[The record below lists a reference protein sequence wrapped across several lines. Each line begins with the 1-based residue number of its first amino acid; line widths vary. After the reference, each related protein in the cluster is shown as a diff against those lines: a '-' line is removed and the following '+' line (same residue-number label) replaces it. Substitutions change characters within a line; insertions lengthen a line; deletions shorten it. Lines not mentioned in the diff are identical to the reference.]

1 MRTDSCRKKN
11 KIRLK
16 NPYDN
21 IKRYAKA
28 QWIFHEEFGKPIT
41 HAWKFKSVMFGKK
54 QLVKLTQKEWNELLE
69 VLRDEFKRLE
79 NSEKNKEMEMDH
91 QRQGNR

>member
-1 MRTDSCRKKN
+1 MVLLHN
-11 KIRLK
+11 L

-21 IKRYAKA
+21 IKRYSKA

-91 QRQGNR
+91 QRKGDR

>member
-1 MRTDSCRKKN
+1 MVLLHN
-11 KIRLK
+11 L

-21 IKRYAKA
+21 IKRFAKA

-69 VLRDEFKRLE
+69 VLTDEYKRLTG
-79 NSEKNKEMEMDH
+79 KH
-91 QRQGNR
+91 I

>member
-1 MRTDSCRKKN
+1 MVLLHN
-11 KIRLK
+11 L

-91 QRQGNR
+91 QRKGNR

>member
-1 MRTDSCRKKN
+1 MVLLHN
-11 KIRLK
+11 L

-54 QLVKLTQKEWNELLE
+54 SLTELTQKEWNELLE

-91 QRQGNR
+91 QRKGNR

>member
-1 MRTDSCRKKN
+1 MVLLHN
-11 KIRLK
+11 L

-54 QLVKLTQKEWNELLE
+54 SLTELTQKEWNELLE

-79 NSEKNKEMEMDH
+79 NSEKNKEMEVDH

>member
-1 MRTDSCRKKN
+1 MGLLHN
-11 KIRLK
+11 L

-41 HAWKFKSVMFGKK
+41 HAWKFKNVLFGTKP
-54 QLVKLTQKEWNELLE
+54 LTGLDQKEWNKLLE
-69 VLRDEFKRLE
+69 VLTDEYKRLAG
-79 NSEKNKEMEMDH
+79 KH
-91 QRQGNR
+91 I

>member
-1 MRTDSCRKKN
+1 MNNTRN
-11 KIRLK
+11 YLMVLLHNL

-28 QWIFHEEFGKPIT
+28 QWIFHEKFGKPIT

-54 QLVKLTQKEWNELLE
+54 SLTELTQKEWNELLE
-69 VLRDEFKRLE
+69 VLTDEYKRLTG
-79 NSEKNKEMEMDH
+79 KH
-91 QRQGNR
+91 I

>member
-1 MRTDSCRKKN
+1 MVLVHN
-11 KIRLK
+11 L

-21 IKRYAKA
+21 IKRFAKA

-54 QLVKLTQKEWNELLE
+54 SLTELTGKEWNKLIE
-69 VLRDEFKRLE
+69 VLTDEFKRLE

-91 QRQGNR
+91 QRKGNR